1 MYVPLWVKTN
11 YSFLQGASH
20 PEELVEQAHSLGLPA
35 LAITDRDGIYGVVR
49 AHMQAQQ
56 KGLKLLLGAQ
66 VTVGQGDA
74 AEVVVLLAQDR
85 AGYGHLC
92 QLLSLGQQ
100 RCAKGEAWITVQEL
114 QKVGPGVLA
123 LCPAAT
129 LLPGLLPAFQD
140 RLYALCVRHQVAEEQ
155 HVEAR
160 LVAQSQRLGI
170 PIVAAQEVLYHH
182 ETRRPLQDI
191 LTCIRHTTCIQQA
204 GTRLRA
210 NSEHA
215 LKPVAA
221 MQHLFADRPE
231 WLQRTLEVAQRC
243 SFGLQQ
249 LHYRYPTNTHA
260 SDTPQNRLTQ
270 LTWAGAQ
277 TRYGK
282 VLQPEI
288 GAQINKELQLIQDL
302 DYGGYFLTMYEIV
315 QFCHQQNILC
325 QGRGSAANSVVCY
338 VLGITAIDPIRLG
351 FLFERFIS
359 RERAE
364 PPDIDLDIEHQRRE
378 EVIQWLYQRY
388 DRRHAAMVANVIRF
402 RMRSAV
408 REVSKALGLPA
419 DAVDRL
425 AKILSAYDAG
435 LDAKTLELAGLKQAP
450 IYAHM
455 LRLAHEILDF
465 PRHLSIHP
473 GGFLLG
479 HEPVDTLVPIEPATM
494 ENRTVI
500 QWDKQDIEDLGLFK
514 VDLLGLGS
522 LSHIHGC
529 FELIAGQGGP
539 QLTMANVPA
548 ECPAAYNMMCRGDT
562 VGVFQIESRAQM
574 SMLPRLKPKT
584 FYDLV
589 VEVALVRPGPIQ
601 GNMVHPYLQRRENPK
616 LIEYPHPS
624 FKVALEKTFGVPIFQ
639 EQVMKIAML
648 VAGYSPG
655 EADQLRRDMAAWRSA
670 GRIEQHHDRLVG
682 RMMEHGVPQ
691 EFAENIFAQVR
702 GFGEYGF
709 PESHAASFALLAYI
723 TAWLKCHHP
732 AAFTCALLNA
742 QPMGFYSAGTLIEDA
757 KRHQVPIFPIDINH
771 SAWDSTLQRADAD
784 TLGIRVGLRCIKGFG
799 TPEQTALQAQPPPYA
814 CLDDLVRRTGLKQK
828 SLLALAEAGALQSLG
843 LLRRDALWAVR
854 GLVTTRQDS
863 LPLPS
868 QQAPQQFTP
877 LSQNEAVLWDYRTS
891 FHSAR
896 GHPMQT
902 LRPQLQKRRIP
913 AAAKLVTLPADCK
926 TSYVGLVICR
936 QRPQT
941 ASGVVFMTLEDETGM
956 VNAVVWKQ
964 VFEAHVVIAK
974 TATLLGITGTLQ
986 RASGVVHLVAQS
998 LWIPDMPHARL
1009 ALASRDFH

>member
-1 MYVPLWVKTN
+1 MYAPLWVKTN
-11 YSFLQGASH
+11 YSFLEGASH

-66 VTVGQGDA
+66 VTVGEGEA

-85 AGYGHLC
+85 AGYGRLC

-100 RCAKGEAWITVQEL
+100 RCAKGEAWVTLEEL
-114 QKVGPGVLA
+114 QKVGAGVLA
-123 LCPAAT
+123 LCPAAE
-129 LLPGLLPAFQD
+129 LLPALLPAFGN
-140 RLYALCVRHQVAEEQ
+140 RLYALCARHRVAEEHHLEQ
-155 HVEAR
+155 R
-160 LVAQSQRLGI
+160 LVAQSQRLSI
-170 PIVAAQEVLYHH
+170 PIVAAQQVLYHH

-191 LTCIRHTTCIQQA
+191 LTCIRHTTCLQQA

-210 NSEHA
+210 NNEHA
-215 LKPVAA
+215 LKPVCA
-221 MQHLFADRPE
+221 MQALFADRPE
-231 WLQRTLEVAQRC
+231 WLARTLEVAQRC
-243 SFGLQQ
+243 DFGLHQ
-249 LHYRYPTNTHA
+249 LHYRYPSNTEGD
-260 SDTPQNRLTQ
+260 DTPQKRLTQ
-270 LTWAGAQ
+270 LVWEGALK
-277 TRYGK
+277 RYGEA
-282 VLQPEI
+282 LGSGIE
-288 GAQINKELQLIQDL
+288 AQIHKELQLIHDL

-315 QFCHQQNILC
+315 QFCGRKKILC

-338 VLGITAIDPIRLG
+338 VLGITAIDPMRME

-378 EVIQWLYQRY
+378 EVIQWVYQRY

-425 AKILSAYDAG
+425 AKILSAYEAG
-435 LDAKTLELAGLKQAP
+435 LTAETLELAGLQP
-450 IYAHM
+450 SPVYTHM

-522 LSHIHGC
+522 LSHIRRC
-529 FELIAGQGGP
+529 FDLIAGHGGP
-539 QLTMANVPA
+539 SLTMASVPS
-548 ECPAAYNMMCRGDT
+548 ECADAYAMMSRGDT

-574 SMLPRLKPKT
+574 SMLPRLKPKV

-648 VAGYSPG
+648 VAGYTPG

-682 RMMEHGVPQ
+682 RMVAHGVP
-691 EFAENIFAQVR
+691 EAFAEDIFSQVR

-723 TAWLKCHHP
+723 TAWLKCHHH

-757 KRHQVPIFPIDINH
+757 KRHHVPMLPIDVNH
-771 SAWDSTLQRADAD
+771 SIWDSTLERTPTGA
-784 TLGIRVGLRCIKGFG
+784 LGIRVGLRNIKGFG
-799 TPEQTALQAQPPPYA
+799 SPEEAALRAQPAPYA
-814 CLDDLVRRTGLKQK
+814 SLDDLVRRTGLKQK

-854 GLVTTRQDS
+854 GLVASRHDT

-868 QQAPQQFTP
+868 KQAPKQFVP
-877 LSQNEAVLWDYRTS
+877 LSQNEAVLWDYRTT

-902 LRPQLQKRRIP
+902 MRPQLTKQRIP
-913 AAAKLVTLPADCK
+913 NAAKLVTLSPDRSI
-926 TSYVGLVICR
+926 SYVGLVICR

-956 VNAVVWKQ
+956 VNVVVWKQ
-964 VFEAHVVIAK
+964 VFETHLVLAK
-974 TATLLGITGTLQ
+974 TATLLGITGHLQ

-998 LWIPDMPHARL
+998 LWSPDMPHTRL
-1009 ALASRDFH
+1009 AVPSRDFH